1 MGMIKNGKRKDKHK
15 YPDDESPLRHE
26 KNETT
31 IDVKSIIMNGIT
43 IMCILII
50 PGPKLSGGY
59 FIRLICSSFGQFSKR
74 IKLMRTTI
82 I

>member
-1 MGMIKNGKRKDKHK
+1 MGIIKKGKRKDKHK

-31 IDVKSIIMNGIT
+31 IEHKSIIMNGIT

-50 PGPKLSGGY
+50 PGPRLSVGY
-59 FIRLICSSFGQFSKR
+59 FIKFNCSHSS
-74 IKLMRTTI
+74 
-82 I
+82 